1 MTNVEKLFHEKDAA
15 HAATAESSLAPKEKS
30 STGKRVKLFAG
41 LALTVAL
48 LGGGYHAYDT
58 LYLSKH
64 ATTDN
69 AYVGADLA
77 QLTPLISGPVREVL
91 VGDTRHVRRGDV
103 LVRLDDTDFKIAL
116 ARSDAALS
124 AARANLVKAKVDLA
138 RRQSLAASGSVSG
151 DELTS
156 AQNAYATAT
165 ANLRA
170 ADAANRQA
178 QVDLARTELRSP
190 VDGVISE
197 RQVQVGQR
205 VQAGTP
211 LMVVVPLQAAYVDA
225 NFKEVQLAHV
235 HPGQTVTLTS
245 DLYGDEV
252 VYTGHVVGFSGG
264 TGAAFAVVPAQNATG
279 NWIKIVQRL
288 PVRIAL
294 DPKQLAAHPL
304 QVGLSMNV
312 DVKVAG

>member
-1 MTNVEKLFHEKDAA
+1 MPNVEKLFDQENASVPNGTP
-15 HAATAESSLAPKEKS
+15 HAASAKKS
-30 STGKRVKLFAG
+30 PTGTRVRLFAG
-41 LALTVAL
+41 LALTIAA
-48 LGGGYHAYDT
+48 LGGGYYAYDT

-69 AYVGADLA
+69 AYVGADVA
-77 QLTPLISGPVREVL
+77 QVTPLVSGPVRQVL
-91 VGDTRHVRRGDV
+91 VDDTRHVKRGDV

-116 ARSDAALS
+116 ARSDAALA
-124 AARANLVKAKVDLA
+124 AARANLLKAKIDLA

-151 DELTS
+151 DELTT
-156 AQNAYATAT
+156 AQNAYATAA

-170 ADAANRQA
+170 AEAANRQA
-178 QVDLARTELRSP
+178 QVDIERTVLRAP
-190 VDGVISE
+190 VDGVVSE

-235 HPGQTVTLTS
+235 HPGQSVKLTS
-245 DLYGDEV
+245 DLYGDSV
-252 VYTGHVVGFSGG
+252 VYTGRVVGFSGG

-279 NWIKIVQRL
+279 NWIKVVQRL

-304 QVGLSMNV
+304 RVGLSMNV
-312 DVKVAG
+312 DVHVAS

>member
-1 MTNVEKLFHEKDAA
+1 MTPTALRTNATAPDSPTISTCSRQRTFSFSSASAWPISRPARFPRTSHSSARLAAAIAHRGVENMTNVEKLFHEKDAA
-15 HAATAESSLAPKEKS
+15 HAATTESLLAPKEKS

-48 LGGGYHAYDT
+48 LGGGYHAYDR

-77 QLTPLISGPVREVL
+77 QVTPLISGPVREVL
-91 VGDTRHVRRGDV
+91 VDDTHHVRRGDV

-124 AARANLVKAKVDLA
+124 AARANLIKAKIDLA

-197 RQVQVGQR
+197 RQVQVG
-205 VQAGTP
+205 
-211 LMVVVPLQAAYVDA
+211 
-225 NFKEVQLAHV
+225 
-235 HPGQTVTLTS
+235 
-245 DLYGDEV
+245 
-252 VYTGHVVGFSGG
+252 
-264 TGAAFAVVPAQNATG
+264 
-279 NWIKIVQRL
+279 
-288 PVRIAL
+288 
-294 DPKQLAAHPL
+294 
-304 QVGLSMNV
+304 
-312 DVKVAG
+312 

>member
-1 MTNVEKLFHEKDAA
+1 MPNVEKLFQDKDAA
-15 HAATAESSLAPKEKS
+15 QAAHDVPRAAP
-30 STGKRVKLFAG
+30 TGKSPPGKRLKLFAG
-41 LALTVAL
+41 LALTVAA
-48 LGGGYHAYDT
+48 LGGGYYAYDT

-77 QLTPLISGPVREVL
+77 QVTPLVSGPVSEVL
-91 VGDTRHVRRGDV
+91 VDDTRRVKRGDV

-116 ARSDAALS
+116 ARAQAALS
-124 AARANLVKAKVDLA
+124 AAQANLTKARIDLI

-151 DELTS
+151 DELTT
-156 AQNAYATAT
+156 AQNAFQTAA

-170 ADAANRQA
+170 AEAANHQA
-178 QVDLARTELRSP
+178 QVDLERTVLRSP
-190 VDGVISE
+190 IDGVISE

-211 LMVVVPLQAAYVDA
+211 LMVVVPLQSAYVDA

-235 HPGQTVTLTS
+235 HPGQTATLTS
-245 DLYGDEV
+245 DLYGDTV
-252 VYTGHVVGFSGG
+252 VYTGRVVGFSGG

-279 NWIKIVQRL
+279 NWIKVVQRL

-312 DVKVAG
+312 DVRVAN